1 MARVPIE
8 RVIERL
14 WPAGP
19 DDCAYAI
26 FDGARDPDVVPLL
39 AASRLASRCLYVG
52 DIDPALAR
60 VAPHLVRLS
69 RTDAR
74 CEAILAR
81 AWGAAWGVFCR
92 AQCPMEALHRH
103 FRRFLRVRDEA
114 GRSLLFRYYD
124 PRVLRTYLPTCL
136 APELAYVFGPVES
149 YVVEDADPACILE
162 FRNRQGVLA
171 RSEVRTEARLHWLGD
186 YLRSHRDA

>member
-19 DDCAYAI
+19 DDCTYAI
-26 FDGARDPDVVPLL
+26 FDGARDPDIVPLL
-39 AASRLASRCLYVG
+39 ASSRLPSRCLYVG

-74 CEAILAR
+74 SVAIVER
-81 AWGAAWGVFCR
+81 AWGASWGVFFR

-114 GRSLLFRYYD
+114 GRNLLFRYYD
-124 PRVLRTYLPTCL
+124 PRVLRAYLPTCL
-136 APELAYVFGPVES
+136 APEIEYVFGPVEL
-149 YVVEDADPACILE
+149 YVMEDADPERILE
-162 FRNRQGVLA
+162 FRNRKGALA
-171 RSEVRTEARLHWLGD
+171 RSEVRIEKRLNWLGD
-186 YLRSHRDA
+186 YLRKNRDA